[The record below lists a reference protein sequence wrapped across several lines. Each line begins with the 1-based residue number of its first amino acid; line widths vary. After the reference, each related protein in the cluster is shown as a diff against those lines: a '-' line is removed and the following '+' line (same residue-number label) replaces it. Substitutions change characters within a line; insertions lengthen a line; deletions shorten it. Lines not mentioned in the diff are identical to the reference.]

1 MTQLQQ
7 YGPKRMDRA
16 TDLETYKSELKRYLK
31 NVAPVFA
38 KAAIGDFS
46 EDVQLPEEENELTV
60 FFVGVQIMVDAIRQ
74 KEEESQ
80 SALARLNFANQE
92 AEKEKASYHATL
104 SSIAEG
110 LITVDKESR
119 ITLINQV
126 AADMLGLD
134 PKAVINCN
142 YYDIVI
148 TKDRDGKPV
157 PVEQRPL
164 MQAAQT
170 GKQQLRD
177 LSDGLEYVRSDGTT
191 IPVSITASP
200 VKVGT
205 KVIGAVSTFRDIS
218 EEKQLDRTKSEIIS
232 IASHQLRTPLTAI
245 KWVSETLITPNS
257 TMPVAKRTKYLRQI
271 HASNERMIALVN
283 DLLNVSRIELG
294 TMGLRTKPIDL
305 PLMLEEVLK
314 DLAQIIKRKQIKLQ
328 KKIGPELDAVVTD
341 PRHMQVILQ
350 NLLSNAVKYARD
362 KKRVIITIEKREND
376 LYIAIKDE
384 GYGIPSAQQ
393 SKIFGKLFRADN
405 AQKIVSEGSGLGL
418 YVCKAMVGQLGGQIL
433 FESVENEGTTF
444 YVTLPL
450 TAAAGQV
457 ISS

>member
-1 MTQLQQ
+1 
-7 YGPKRMDRA
+7 MDKA
-16 TDLETYKSELKRYLK
+16 TDLETYKQGLKRYLK

-46 EDVQLPEEENELTV
+46 EDVELPEEENELTV
-60 FFVGVQIMVDAIRQ
+60 FFVGVQIMIDAIRQ
-74 KEEESQ
+74 YEKESQ
-80 SALARLNFANQE
+80 SSLARLNFANQE
-92 AEKEKASYHATL
+92 AEKEKASYHAML
-104 SSIAEG
+104 NSIAEG

-126 AADMLGLD
+126 AATTLGLD

-142 YYDIVI
+142 YYDIVV
-148 TKDRDGKPV
+148 TQDRDGKTIPIDR
-157 PVEQRPL
+157 RPL
-164 MQAAQT
+164 MIAAQT

-177 LSDGLEYVRSDGTT
+177 LSDGLQYVRSDGSA

-200 VKVGT
+200 VKVG
-205 KVIGAVSTFRDIS
+205 KQVIGAVSTFRDIS
-218 EEKQLDRTKSEIIS
+218 DEKQLDRTKSEIIS

-245 KWVSETLITPNS
+245 KWVSETLIDPNG
-257 TMPVAKRTKYLRQI
+257 TMTAAKQLKYLRQI

-294 TMGLRTKPIDL
+294 TMGLRTKPVDM
-305 PLMLEEVLK
+305 PAMLNDIIK
-314 DLAQIIKRKQIKLQ
+314 DLSPLIKHKQLKLQ
-328 KKIGPELDAVVTD
+328 KKVGPGLKAVITD

-362 KKRVIITIEKREND
+362 KKRVIVTIEKQDQN

-418 YVCKAMVGQLGGQIL
+418 YVCKAMVEQLGGQIL

-450 TAAAGQV
+450 MTPTTP
-457 ISS
+457 